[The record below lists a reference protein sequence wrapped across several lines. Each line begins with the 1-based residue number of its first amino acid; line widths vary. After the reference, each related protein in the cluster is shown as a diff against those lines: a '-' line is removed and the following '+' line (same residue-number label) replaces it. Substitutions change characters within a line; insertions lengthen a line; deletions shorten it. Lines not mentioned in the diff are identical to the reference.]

1 MNSRGAS
8 AEGRGYL
15 SNGGSASPFL
25 KPGGEFFIY
34 FLTQEYSR
42 LFYSSMTF
50 YGLLYPSTAFYWLV
64 FWNLLSVSV
73 TFYNLLSCSIR
84 FYHFPRCSIGL
95 CSGTFYH
102 FL

>member
-1 MNSRGAS
+1 MGGWVGDDVRGVTDWGEVNSRGAS

-15 SNGGSASPFL
+15 SNGGVACPLL

-64 FWNLLSVSV
+64 FWNLLSVS
-73 TFYNLLSCSIR
+73 I
-84 FYHFPRCSIGL
+84 
-95 CSGTFYH
+95 TFYH
-102 FL
+102 VL

>member
-15 SNGGSASPFL
+15 SNGGGAYPFL

-50 YGLLYPSTAFYWLV
+50 YGLLYPSTAFYLACV
-64 FWNLLSVSV
+64 LEPSTSFWNLL
-73 TFYNLLSCSIR
+73 LCSIR